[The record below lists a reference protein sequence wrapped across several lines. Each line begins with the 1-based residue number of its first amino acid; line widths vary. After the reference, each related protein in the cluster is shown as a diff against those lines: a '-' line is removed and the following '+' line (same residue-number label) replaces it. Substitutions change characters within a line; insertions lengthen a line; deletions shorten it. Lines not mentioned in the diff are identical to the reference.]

1 MPGPSASPAVKRVQR
16 EGALV
21 TTELDA
27 RSRRSPDYAAES
39 EALHALAQALTTSH
53 SAMLQTLVDTA
64 LALCGAGS
72 AGISLREREPDRT
85 DAFRWVAV
93 SGRCASLVNHLI
105 PADDSPAGVV
115 LELGS
120 P

>member
-1 MPGPSASPAVKRVQR
+1 MPRLSHSDAATDAPRAQMLATGK
-16 EGALV
+16 
-21 TTELDA
+21 LDT
-27 RSRRSPDYAAES
+27 RPHRSPDYAAES
-39 EALHALAQALTTSH
+39 EALHALAHALTTSH
-53 SAMLQTLVDTA
+53 AAMLQTLVDTA

-72 AGISLREREPDRT
+72 AGISLREREPDRP